1 MLRNLP
7 ARWIRGASGK
17 TWLCRQSEQTSWE
30 KAILLQIESFLQLM
44 NKMSEGRLDVRADDV
59 CKLIEFV
66 TKNAYKAKDGDT
78 QVGSVTLVIKIFVQ
92 KNS

>member
-1 MLRNLP
+1 
-7 ARWIRGASGK
+7 
-17 TWLCRQSEQTSWE
+17 
-30 KAILLQIESFLQLM
+30 M